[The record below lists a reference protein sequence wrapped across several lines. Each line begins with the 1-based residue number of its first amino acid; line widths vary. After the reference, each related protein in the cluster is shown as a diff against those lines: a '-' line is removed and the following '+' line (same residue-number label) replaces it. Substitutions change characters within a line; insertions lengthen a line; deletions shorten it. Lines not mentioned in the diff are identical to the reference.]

1 MKNTIAED
9 RLRLPSFDCP
19 DPNCKAKNL
28 VFAASAEAR
37 NHAKLVP
44 LKDVSAQTS
53 IDFIVCCPKC
63 KQQFAMIRNIKTMR
77 IPLDAIPLFGRVA
90 T

>member
-1 MKNTIAED
+1 MKNVIAED

-19 DPNCKAKNL
+19 NPNCNAKNL

-44 LKDVSAQTS
+44 LRDVPAQIL

-63 KQQFAMIRNIKTMR
+63 KQQFAMIRNLKTMHIPFET
-77 IPLDAIPLFGRVA
+77 IPLCGRVA

>member
-1 MKNTIAED
+1 MKNAIAED

-19 DPNCKAKNL
+19 NPNCRAKNL

-44 LKDVSAQTS
+44 VKDVPAQIA

-63 KQQFAMIRNIKTMR
+63 KQQFAMIRDIKTMH
-77 IPLDAIPLFGRVA
+77 IPLDAISLYGRVA

>member
-1 MKNTIAED
+1 LKNAIAED

-19 DPNCKAKNL
+19 NLSCHAKNL

-37 NHAKLVP
+37 NRAKLVP
-44 LKDVSAQTS
+44 LKDVPAHIS
-53 IDFIVCCPKC
+53 IDFIVFCPKC
-63 KQQFAMIRNIKTMR
+63 KQQFAMIRNLKTTY
-77 IPLDAIPLFGRVA
+77 IPFDAIPLHGRVA

>member
-1 MKNTIAED
+1 MKNAIAED

-19 DPNCKAKNL
+19 DPNCHAKNL
-28 VFAASAEAR
+28 VFAANTEAR
-37 NHAKLVP
+37 NRAKLVP
-44 LKDVSAQTS
+44 LRDVPAQGS

-63 KQQFAMIRNIKTMR
+63 KQKFAMIRNIKSTR
-77 IPLDAIPLFGRVA
+77 ILFDTIPLYGRVA

>member
-9 RLRLPSFDCP
+9 RLRLPSFNCP
-19 DPNCKAKNL
+19 NPNCHAKNL
-28 VFAASAEAR
+28 VFAACAEAR

-44 LKDVSAQTS
+44 LKDVPAQIP

-63 KQQFAMIRNIKTMR
+63 KQQFAMIRNIKTTLISFET
-77 IPLDAIPLFGRVA
+77 IPLYGRVA